1 MKWPTIRLQ
10 GLQNFAQSGEKLAKK
25 RKSMRRFWIL
35 VLTIIA
41 AAYLIFFATQKNNEY
56 NLEKSNDSKEEQLKG
71 LERELTD
78 LENQRKENLS
88 LSVIKE
94 YAEKN
99 LEMHI
104 PNPKER
110 DFLPDPRHLPKKP
123 KAKK

>member
-1 MKWPTIRLQ
+1 M
-10 GLQNFAQSGEKLAKK
+10 AKK
-25 RKSMRRFWIL
+25 RKNRRRFWIV
-35 VLTIIA
+35 VLTVIA
-41 AAYLIFFATQKNNEY
+41 AAYLIFFATQKNDEY
-56 NLEKSNDSKEEQLKG
+56 NLEKSNDLKEEQLKG

-94 YAEKN
+94 YAQKN

>member
-1 MKWPTIRLQ
+1 MAT
-10 GLQNFAQSGEKLAKK
+10 S
-25 RKSMRRFWIL
+25 
-35 VLTIIA
+35 
-41 AAYLIFFATQKNNEY
+41 YLIFFATQKNNEY

-71 LERELTD
+71 FERQLTD

-94 YAEKN
+94 YAQKN

-104 PNPKER
+104 PSPKER
-110 DFLPDPRHLPKKP
+110 DFLPDPRYMPKKP

>member
-1 MKWPTIRLQ
+1 M
-10 GLQNFAQSGEKLAKK
+10 AKK
-25 RKSMRRFWIL
+25 RKNRRRFWIV

-99 LEMHI
+99 LQMHI